1 MEFASLYRHVIHKR
15 AVATV
20 QIRDD
25 VFVSVLFDKG
35 VAARDGG
42 ISNPEIRAGLAADQH
57 RSLAH
62 RDDRVFQLASNS
74 GEPWFHT
81 LLSSGPAVYLCDRDE
96 ATAFASNT
104 ERLTSLRNQLWSMVY
119 PNG

>member
-1 MEFASLYRHVIHKR
+1 MEFASLYRHVVHKR
-15 AVATV
+15 AVAAV
-20 QIRDD
+20 EIRND
-25 VFVSVLFDKG
+25 VFFPVLFYKG

-42 ISNPEIRAGLAADQH
+42 IPNPQARARLTADQH

-81 LLSSGPAVYLCDRDE
+81 FALVRGQQCTYVTVMKQQVLLARRKV
-96 ATAFASNT
+96 
-104 ERLTSLRNQLWSMVY
+104 
-119 PNG
+119 